1 MQPGCAS
8 GRAGQAARVAPGYGE
23 IIEMIEG
30 TRNDDRIRARANKIW
45 KTEGR
50 PDGKA
55 LEHWLQAERKLAVE
69 PAKESGA
76 GADGAS
82 NVFAGAQIL

>member
-1 MQPGCAS
+1 
-8 GRAGQAARVAPGYGE
+8 
-23 IIEMIEG
+23 MIEG

-55 LEHWLQAERKLAVE
+55 LKHWLQAERELAVE
-69 PAKESGA
+69 PAKESDA

-82 NVFAGAQIL
+82 KRFRRRTNLIKASHSNRA